1 MEIKDIT
8 FAYDDKVIRLHG
20 IDSEIA
26 KGKVTTIIG
35 PNGSGKSTLLG
46 VMSNNYKPQ
55 KGYVVLNGKFIN
67 RYRPKELAKTLGVVH
82 QKNRAPADMT
92 VEDLV
97 YYGRLPHKSTFSTY
111 STEDHDKVKWA
122 LKQTGLYER
131 KDMSIDTLSGGQQ
144 QRTWIA
150 MALAQDTPYLFL
162 DEPTSNLDIYF
173 QYEILELIQ
182 QLNESH
188 QLTIVMVLHDINQA
202 IQYSDQIIAMKN
214 GRIVNVGHPDDIVDE
229 ALIKEVYGIRVAI
242 KQDKDVGK
250 YIVPIGI

>member
-1 MEIKDIT
+1 
-8 FAYDDKVIRLHG
+8 
-20 IDSEIA
+20 
-26 KGKVTTIIG
+26 
-35 PNGSGKSTLLG
+35 
-46 VMSNNYKPQ
+46 
-55 KGYVVLNGKFIN
+55 
-67 RYRPKELAKTLGVVH
+67 
-82 QKNRAPADMT
+82 MT

-111 STEDHDKVKWA
+111 STENHDKVKWA

-214 GRIVNVGHPDDIVDE
+214 GR
-229 ALIKEVYGIRVAI
+229 RWCR
-242 KQDKDVGK
+242 
-250 YIVPIGI
+250 YIYRHCCNFYCYRWSCCIFIY